1 MTPAVLVRSH
11 GVLVEAPITRRVIPF
26 DSQPAESDLAR
37 AAQFIRSVTA
47 RSGVECAR
55 RVGEY
60 LVEHFYG
67 GDFAQVHRHGRK
79 HASLRALAA
88 RDDLGVSPTFLWTAI
103 AVAEQWVVL
112 PVELAESLPLA
123 HHRLLLPVH
132 DRAERV
138 RLARVAVE
146 GRWSVRQLQAE
157 IQRHREEERV
167 LTGARKPGRPPGAG
181 IDRLTRLIA
190 EVAREVERAA
200 SEGRLDRLEPDELLA
215 FEEALDDAINR
226 LEDCFDGVKEAAEAV
241 RALRSED

>member
-1 MTPAVLVRSH
+1 MTPAIVIPTH
-11 GVLVEAPITRRVIPF
+11 GVLVEAPLSRRAVDLDGPP
-26 DSQPAESDLAR
+26 SETDLAR

-88 RDDLGVSPTFLWTAI
+88 RDDLGVSPTFLWTAL

-112 PVELAESLPLA
+112 PVEVAEALPLA

-132 DRAERV
+132 DRALRV
-138 RLARVAVE
+138 HLARAAAE
-146 GRWSVRQLQAE
+146 GRWSVRHLQAE
-157 IQRHREEERV
+157 IQRRREAERV
-167 LTGARKPGRPPGAG
+167 ATGARKPGRPPGPG
-181 IDRLTRLIA
+181 IDRLTRLVA
-190 EVAREVERAA
+190 EVATEVERAA
-200 SEGRLDRLEPDELLA
+200 SDGRLDRLDPEELLA

-226 LEDCFDGVKEAAEAV
+226 LEDCFDGVKEAAESV
-241 RALRSED
+241 RALRGVD